1 MRRKLTLGF
10 VTVVFSLACVAHSP
24 NRESQRQAND
34 EVSRGENSFR
44 NAQYVQA
51 IDHFKKAT
59 ALDPALFQARLDLLA
74 TAYFRIS
81 TSDKDSPDFKE
92 IGDQAIAAFQDV
104 LKNDPQNPIALSNI
118 AMIDYVEQNFQ
129 KAKEIWED
137 LRKVEPN
144 NPQAYYWIGVSDWS
158 MVYPKI
164 QKARAGLG
172 LTTPRDWTKPGI
184 LPSLPDSARA
194 QLRAENGA
202 LIDDGIKALE
212 KASELMPHY
221 KDAMAYLNLLY
232 RLKADTEENKTDSGA
247 DIKNADELVDQIR
260 AQQSR

>member
-10 VTVVFSLACVAHSP
+10 VALIFLLACR
-24 NRESQRQAND
+24 NSQRQAKE
-34 EVSRGENSFR
+34 EVSRGVDLFM
-44 NAQYVQA
+44 NAKYTEA

-59 ALDPALFQARLDLLA
+59 ALDPASLEARRYLA
-74 TAYFRIS
+74 NTYF
-81 TSDKDSPDFKE
+81 KMYVPGGNSPDNKG
-92 IGDQAIAAFQDV
+92 IGDQAIAASEDV
-104 LKNDPQNPIALSNI
+104 LKYDPQNPIALSNI
-118 AMIDYVEQNFQ
+118 ALINYGEKNFQ

-137 LRKVEPN
+137 LRNVQPN
-144 NPQAYYWIGVSDWS
+144 NAEAYYWIGVSDWA

-164 QKARAGLG
+164 QKVRTDLG

-202 LIDDGIKALE
+202 LIDDGIKA
-212 KASELMPHY
+212 SERACELKPHY
-221 KDAMAYLNLLY
+221 MEAMAYLNLLY

-247 DIKNADELVDQIR
+247 DIKKADELVDQINSLR
-260 AQQSR
+260 KAQQSR